1 MIRQYTLV
9 GLAFFLTLNA
19 CKQRAQPNG
28 ASDKNI
34 SELGEPRLGLEAYT
48 RKNFLRSLQGVFPPV
63 GRAIGVVVTVKL
75 SRWGYYDAGAL
86 GTIVSGLTSRISAQ
100 VKDNMPASYVVVAI
114 DSSRVLAP
122 ASIVAKKIADEDVS
136 RRTDAARSAGMS
148 DREISEIIF
157 FSEDRSSWYAGQYE
171 ISTDLAMT
179 LIDRSGRKIESC
191 AIPGKTEQ
199 CFATLDQF
207 IVADAASQKAA
218 SEVAPEGGAQ

>member
-9 GLAFFLTLNA
+9 GLAFFLALGA
-19 CKQRAQPNG
+19 CKQRTQPSG

-34 SELGEPRLGLEAYT
+34 SELGEPRVGLETYT
-48 RKNFLRSLQGVFPPV
+48 RKNFLRSLQGVLPPV

-75 SRWGYYDAGAL
+75 SRWGAYDARAL
-86 GTIVSGLTSRISAQ
+86 GTIVDGLTSRINAQ
-100 VKDNMPASYVVVAI
+100 VKDNVPASYVIVAI

-122 ASIVAKKIADEDVS
+122 ASVVAKKISDEDVS
-136 RRTDAARSAGMS
+136 RRTDAARSVGMS

-157 FSEDRSSWYAGQYE
+157 FSEDSSSWYVRKYE

-179 LIDRSGRKIESC
+179 LIDRSGQKIESC
-191 AIPGKTEQ
+191 AIPAKTEQ
-199 CFATLDQF
+199 CFAALDQV

-218 SEVAPEGGAQ
+218 SEVAPEAGAQ